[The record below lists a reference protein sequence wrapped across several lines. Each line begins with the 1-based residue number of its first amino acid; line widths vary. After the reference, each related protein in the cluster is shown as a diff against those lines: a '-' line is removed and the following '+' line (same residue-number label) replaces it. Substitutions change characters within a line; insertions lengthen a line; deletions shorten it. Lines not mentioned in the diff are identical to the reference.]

1 MLHHANVFI
10 VKDNLYGIKVVPLT
24 TLAAMK
30 ICFRD
35 IIMDIITH
43 PKPCN
48 AMAIVFPRLSSIF
61 DFFFVNI
68 HEYVNEIV
76 FSLGP
81 QHQ

>member
-1 MLHHANVFI
+1 MLHHANLFI

-30 ICFRD
+30 IGFKD

-48 AMAIVFPRLSSIF
+48 DYSFPWSIL
-61 DFFFVNI
+61 DFRIFLLIFMNM
-68 HEYVNEIV
+68 
-76 FSLGP
+76 
-81 QHQ
+81 